1 MISVTVYLFGHYKDV
16 HPDPFAVQAP
26 DGVSASGLAMQLVSN
41 EPKLSGMER
50 ICRVAVNEEYAD
62 NSRILQ
68 DGDEIAFIPPM
79 SGG

>member
-16 HPDPFAVQAP
+16 RPDPFKIQAV
-26 DGVSASGLAMQLVSN
+26 DGMSASDLAMKLVSD
-41 EPKLSGMER
+41 EPRLTGMER

-62 NSRILQ
+62 KSRILE
-68 DGDEIAFIPPM
+68 DGDEVAFIPPM